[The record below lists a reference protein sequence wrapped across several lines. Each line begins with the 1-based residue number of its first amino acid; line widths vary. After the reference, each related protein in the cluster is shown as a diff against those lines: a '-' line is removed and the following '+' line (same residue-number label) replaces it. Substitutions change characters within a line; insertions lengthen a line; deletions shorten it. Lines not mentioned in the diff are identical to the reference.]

1 MTCALISASPVYA
14 DFVAS
19 PEAVPRGPLIILE
32 ATQPNGLLVTK
43 GWPRGLDPN
52 AAQKGLSPMVMKKF
66 KPYSLPVVYSPRAM
80 RTGPATTMKCRL
92 ARATN
97 TFRITVRMAKAV
109 TVESN
114 GQRSRPYDA
123 FYDMGYP
130 VTFLDPKVNAQC
142 GPNARGRFKYD
153 PGIK

>member
-1 MTCALISASPVYA
+1 
-14 DFVAS
+14 
-19 PEAVPRGPLIILE
+19 
-32 ATQPNGLLVTK
+32 
-43 GWPRGLDPN
+43 
-52 AAQKGLSPMVMKKF
+52 MKKF